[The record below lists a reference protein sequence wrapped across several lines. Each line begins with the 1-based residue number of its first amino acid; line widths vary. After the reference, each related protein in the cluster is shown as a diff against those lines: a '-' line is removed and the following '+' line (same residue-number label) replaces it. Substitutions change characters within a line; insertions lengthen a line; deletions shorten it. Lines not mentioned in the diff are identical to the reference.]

1 MASRRLRIDQWRI
14 QWRIGQWLTG
24 FSTRF
29 PATRISKAHRSTAV
43 LVGALGLLLTPV
55 LPARA
60 LVPYVYVPQRQELE
74 GAGLGIAQ
82 AATRLLRL
90 GQASDAARLA
100 ALTVQLLPDDPR
112 GWVLL
117 AEAQLRSNQLE
128 KAGVSL
134 AKAKQ
139 LDPRNPGIWFAEG
152 SLALRAGKPDAAIG
166 LLEQGLKLDK
176 GNAGAYFDLG
186 NARILLGQSGPAL
199 TAFERASSLRKDFW
213 EALNNQG
220 LVLFEQGKTKDAIR
234 RWRQVLAIKPDAAEP
249 TLALAAG
256 LFAQGASERSEALEL
271 VGKAL
276 DSDPNYVLESYQKE
290 QLWGPKLR
298 STTQELLQ
306 QGDLKPVVD
315 RALANA
321 SPEGESSEEE

>member
-1 MASRRLRIDQWRI
+1 MAARRFR
-14 QWRIGQWLTG
+14 TG
-24 FSTRF
+24 L
-29 PATRISKAHRSTAV
+29 SKARRSAAA
-43 LVGALGLLLTPV
+43 LVGALGLLLTTG

-82 AATRLLRL
+82 AAARLLRL
-90 GQASDAARLA
+90 GQANDAARLA
-100 ALTVQLLPDDPR
+100 ALTVQLLPGDPR

-128 KAGVSL
+128 KAGLSL
-134 AKAKQ
+134 AKAKE

-152 SLALRAGKPDAAIG
+152 SLALRAGKPNDAIT

-176 GNAGAYFDLG
+176 ANAGAYFDLG

-199 TAFERASSLRKDFW
+199 AAFERASSLRKDFW

-220 LVLFEQGKTKDAIR
+220 LVLFEQGDTKKAIQ
-234 RWRQVLAIKPDAAEP
+234 RWRRVLTIKPDAAEP

-256 LFAQGASERSEALEL
+256 LFATGSAGRSEALEL
-271 VGKAL
+271 TGKAL

-306 QGDLKPVVD
+306 QADLKPVVD

-321 SPEGESSEEE
+321 SPEGESSEGE

>member
-1 MASRRLRIDQWRI
+1 MARRRLCTCW
-14 QWRIGQWLTG
+14 
-24 FSTRF
+24 S
-29 PATRISKAHRSTAV
+29 
-43 LVGALGLLLTPV
+43 LVGAIGLLLTMG
-55 LPARA
+55 LPAKA

-74 GAGLGIAQ
+74 GAGMGIAQ
-82 AATRLLRL
+82 AAARLLRL
-90 GQASDAARLA
+90 GQAGDAARLA
-100 ALTVQLLPDDPR
+100 ALTVQLLPEDPR

-128 KAGVSL
+128 QAGISL

-152 SLALRAGKPDAAIG
+152 SLALRASKPSEAIN
-166 LLEQGLKLDK
+166 LLEQGLKLDRS
-176 GNAGAYFDLG
+176 NAGAYFDLG
-186 NARILLGQSGPAL
+186 NARILLGQSREAL
-199 TAFERASSLRKDFW
+199 AAFERASSLRKDFW

-220 LVLFEQGKTKDAIR
+220 LVLFEQGQNKAAIQ
-234 RWRQVLAIKPDAAEP
+234 RWRQVLGIKPDAAEP

-256 LFAQGASERSEALEL
+256 LFASGPEGRSEALEL
-271 VGKAL
+271 ASKAL
-276 DSDPNYVLESYQKE
+276 DNDPNYVLESYQKE

-298 STTQELLQ
+298 STTQQLLLLGELR
-306 QGDLKPVVD
+306 PVVD

>member
-1 MASRRLRIDQWRI
+1 MASRQLRINPCRI
-14 QWRIGQWLTG
+14 QWRIGPWLSGCT
-24 FSTRF
+24 TTL
-29 PATRISKAHRSTAV
+29 ATTLAAKAHRSTAV
-43 LVGALGLLLTPV
+43 LVGALGLLLLPV
-55 LPARA
+55 LPAQA

-82 AATRLLRL
+82 AAARLLRL
-90 GQASDAARLA
+90 GQANDAARLA

-128 KAGVSL
+128 QAGLSL

-152 SLALRAGKPDAAIG
+152 SLALRAGKPEVAID
-166 LLEQGLKLDK
+166 LLERGLKLDK

-199 TAFERASSLRKDFW
+199 ASFERASSLRKDFW

-220 LVLFEQGKTKDAIR
+220 LVLFEQGKNKDAIQ
-234 RWRQVLAIKPDAAEP
+234 RWRRVLAIKPDAAEP
-249 TLALAAG
+249 MLALAAG
-256 LFAQGASERSEALEL
+256 LFAQGAAGRSEALEL
-271 VGKAL
+271 ASKAL
-276 DSDPNYVLESYQKE
+276 DNEPNYVLESYQKE

-298 STTQELLQ
+298 NTTQELLKV
-306 QGDLKPVVD
+306 GDLKPVVD

>member
-1 MASRRLRIDQWRI
+1 MAPRWLRTDSPHVGSRKL
-14 QWRIGQWLTG
+14 GLT
-24 FSTRF
+24 
-29 PATRISKAHRSTAV
+29 KAVV
-43 LVGALGLLLTPV
+43 LGALGLVLAQG

-82 AATRLLRL
+82 AAARLLRM
-90 GQASDAARLA
+90 GQATDAARLA

-128 KAGVSL
+128 QAGISL

-152 SLALRAGKPDAAIG
+152 SLALRGGKPSEAIT

-176 GNAGAYFDLG
+176 SNAGAYFDLG
-186 NARILLGQSGPAL
+186 NARILLGQSGEAL
-199 TAFERASSLRKDFW
+199 AAFERASSLRKGFW

-220 LVLFEQGKTKDAIR
+220 LVLFEQGKTKAAVQ

-249 TLALAAG
+249 SLALAAG
-256 LFAQGASERSEALEL
+256 LFATGTEGRQEALDL
-271 VGKAL
+271 ASKAL
-276 DSDPNYVLESYQKE
+276 DSEPNYVLESYQKD

-298 STTQELLQ
+298 STTQELLRQ
-306 QGDLKPVVD
+306 PDLKPVVD

-321 SPEGESSEEE
+321 SPEGESSEDE

>member
-1 MASRRLRIDQWRI
+1 MAPRRLRTDSPHAGSRKL
-14 QWRIGQWLTG
+14 GLT
-24 FSTRF
+24 
-29 PATRISKAHRSTAV
+29 KAVV
-43 LVGALGLLLTPV
+43 LGALGLVLAQG

-82 AATRLLRL
+82 AAARLLRM
-90 GQASDAARLA
+90 GQATDAARLA

-128 KAGVSL
+128 QAGISL

-152 SLALRAGKPDAAIG
+152 SLALRGGKPSEAIT

-186 NARILLGQSGPAL
+186 NARILLGQSGEAL
-199 TAFERASSLRKDFW
+199 AAFERASSLRKGFW

-220 LVLFEQGKTKDAIR
+220 LVLFEQGKTKAAVQ
-234 RWRQVLAIKPDAAEP
+234 RWRQVLAIKPEAAEP
-249 TLALAAG
+249 SLALAAG
-256 LFAQGASERSEALEL
+256 LFVTAPEGRQEALQL
-271 VGKAL
+271 ASKAL
-276 DSDPNYVLESYQKE
+276 DSDPNYVLESYQKD

-298 STTQELLQ
+298 STTQELLRQ
-306 QGDLKPVVD
+306 PDLKPVVD

-321 SPEGESSEEE
+321 SPEGESSEDE

>member
-1 MASRRLRIDQWRI
+1 MARRRLRTFW
-14 QWRIGQWLTG
+14 
-24 FSTRF
+24 S
-29 PATRISKAHRSTAV
+29 
-43 LVGALGLLLTPV
+43 LVGAIGLLLTTG
-55 LPARA
+55 LPAKA

-74 GAGLGIAQ
+74 GAGMGIAQ
-82 AATRLLRL
+82 AAARLLRL
-90 GQASDAARLA
+90 GQAGDAARLA
-100 ALTVQLLPDDPR
+100 ALTVQLLPEDPR

-128 KAGVSL
+128 QAGISL

-152 SLALRAGKPDAAIG
+152 SLALRASKPSEAIN
-166 LLEQGLKLDK
+166 LLEHGLKLDRS
-176 GNAGAYFDLG
+176 NAGAYFDLG
-186 NARILLGQSGPAL
+186 NARILLGQSGEAL
-199 TAFERASSLRKDFW
+199 AAFERASSLRKDFW

-220 LVLFEQGKTKDAIR
+220 LVLFEQGQNKAAIQ
-234 RWRQVLAIKPDAAEP
+234 RWRQVLGIKPDAAEP

-256 LFAQGASERSEALEL
+256 LFASGAEGRSEALEL
-271 VGKAL
+271 ASKAL

-298 STTQELLQ
+298 STTQQLLLL
-306 QGDLKPVVD
+306 GELKPVVD